1 MRDYF
6 SADIKFCKYEVYFAR
21 FWGKAMKASK
31 GILQKALFSIVGV
44 GSLFA
49 LSACGQPNAEN
60 TTPTVGEA
68 PTTNTSPV
76 AEVTPTTTATATE
89 TPGNTTADKN
99 FAELSQAAASQGSFK
114 TITQAYKTAGLEEQL
129 TAQGPYT
136 VFAPTDAAFK
146 ALPAGTLE
154 NLLKPENKQ
163 QLVKLLAYHVIPGQ
177 VTSSQLTSGDVKTVE
192 GTPVTIDVNSTAKT
206 VSVNGAK
213 VTQADILASN
223 GVVHVVDKVILPP
236 DFKVSPTSSP
246 TPR

>member
-1 MRDYF
+1 
-6 SADIKFCKYEVYFAR
+6 
-21 FWGKAMKASK
+21 MKASK
-31 GILQKALFSIVGV
+31 GIFKKALVSVVGV

-76 AEVTPTTTATATE
+76 ADVTPTTTATE
-89 TPGNTTADKN
+89 TPAGTTANKN
-99 FAELSQAAASQGSFK
+99 FAELAQAAASQGSFK
-114 TITQAYKTAGLEEQL
+114 TLTQAYKAAGLEDQL

-146 ALPAGTLE
+146 ALPPGTLE

-163 QLVKLLAYHVIPGQ
+163 QLVKLLSYHVIPGQ

-192 GTPVTIDVNSTAKT
+192 GTPVTIDVNSTTKT

-236 DFKVSPTSSP
+236 GLQASPTSSP
-246 TPR
+246 TAQ